1 MNGLP
6 DDHPARTHVPATSS
20 AMAAL
25 APAAKQ
31 LPTAEEIQEKQEL
44 AEHEFERFVES
55 MDLLINLEKM
65 DAEDRTAFDKAKDR
79 LVREIVRG
87 FLVVNEK
94 GEMIYTPH
102 HPDTKHDK
110 PIHFYERKGSAVMGM
125 DSKKKGHDV
134 AKTYAVM
141 GAMCRVHQSVFADL
155 VGTDGKVC
163 EAIFALLMD

>member
-1 MNGLP
+1 MNDLSDDRPGLL
-6 DDHPARTHVPATSS
+6 ATSS
-20 AMAAL
+20 ARA
-25 APAAKQ
+25 APAPAVKQ
-31 LPTAEEIQEKQEL
+31 PPTPEEILEKQEL
-44 AEHEFERFVES
+44 AEHEFERFIDG
-55 MDLLINLEKM
+55 MDLLIDTEKM
-65 DAEDRTAFDKAKDR
+65 DAEDRTAFDKSKAR

-87 FLVVNEK
+87 FLIVNEK

-110 PIHFYERKGSAVMGM
+110 PIHFYERTGSAVMGM

-141 GAMCRVHQSVFADL
+141 GTMCRVHQSVFANL